1 MKLFLSSRYNRRVFA
16 VLLGAALTACSSISG
31 GALQATTIHPSS
43 APTTTLKALPS
54 ILPTSTAKL
63 DQSSLSGRILFSA
76 GPHPHQDIYVIN
88 ADGSDLT
95 QLTDDPAADS
105 DPAWSPDNTR
115 IAFRSRRHGNDEIY
129 LMNADGSGQTNL
141 TNHPAMDLSP
151 AWSPDN
157 SRIAF
162 ASSREEGMRLPCG

>member
-1 MKLFLSSRYNRRVFA
+1 MKLFLSSRYTRRVFA

-31 GALQATTIHPSS
+31 GSLQATTIHPSS

-76 GPHPHQDIYVIN
+76 GPHLHQDIYVIN

-95 QLTDDPAADS
+95 QLTDDPAADY
-105 DPAWSPDNTR
+105 DPAWSPDGTR
-115 IAFRSRRHGNDEIY
+115 IAFRSRRDGNDEIY
-129 LMNADGSGQTNL
+129 VMNADGSRQRR
-141 TNHPAMDLSP
+141 LSQDYGERP
-151 AWSPDN
+151 AWSPDG
-157 SRIAF
+157 RYILFTA
-162 ASSREEGMRLPCG
+162 GGLYVM